1 VHSFLKWAALG
12 VAAVVLLIGL
22 GLGIERLRGWWGLR
36 SLTKSLEASGQ
47 CIDVAKL
54 EPTNR
59 PVREQNGMV
68 ALLALTNQLR
78 ALTNLLDQAPPMARV
93 IQPGLAALPQHLE
106 RWPIDGGT
114 NTWEKW
120 APAMEAQRGLLDQ
133 IHRALEKPGF
143 DLGVDYQGGFDQVKA
158 AELTTIKNTARLLT
172 LASAWEV
179 RNRRLAVAHVHM
191 LDALRLAHQL
201 RSEKWI
207 ITQLVRRAVLV
218 MAWNAQFSLLQ
229 EEGWTDLQLQQQQQ
243 AWQRLTP
250 MNDMIEAFEMERAV
264 NFTVFRNMAANSDVL
279 RKRLGD
285 PKKMSE
291 LLGDHDPETFLDR
304 TLNAIQPWFWNHVWC
319 EQDEVREIQKMT
331 RPLEIGRQASRVGW
345 HEATA
350 SSESEIQEP
359 SDSVFSAN
367 TSVSKWERFRYPFS
381 TRKSSLQYVF
391 RDSLVGETQ
400 QQLAI
405 TALALHRYQKWKG
418 AWPTS
423 LDDLTQQ
430 DLKGPAGDPLGGG
443 TLSYR
448 LDPAQGFVL
457 YSKGEDGRDD
467 GGDSTPAKEGEVRL
481 NLAKGKDFV
490 WPRVAGRV
498 EADSSLFKA
507 RGSKN

>member
-1 VHSFLKWAALG
+1 

-93 IQPGLAALPQHLE
+93 IQPGLVALPQHLE
-106 RWPIDGGT
+106 RWPMDGGT

-143 DLGVDYQGGFDQVKA
+143 DLGVDYQGGFVQVKA

-250 MNDMIEAFEMERAV
+250 INDMIEAFEMERAI
-264 NFTVFRNMAANSDVL
+264 NFTVFRNMAANSDAL
-279 RKRLGD
+279 HKGLKNLKGT
-285 PKKMSE
+285 SQ
-291 LLGDHDPETFLDR
+291 LLGDDDPETFLDG
-304 TLNAIQPWFWNHVWC
+304 TLDAIQPWFWKYIWC
-319 EQDEVREIQKMT
+319 EQDQVREIQKMT
-331 RPLEIGRQASRVGW
+331 RRLEIGRQASRVGW
-345 HEATA
+345 HEAAA
-350 SSESEIQEP
+350 SSESEAQEP
-359 SDSVFSAN
+359 SDSDFSAN
-367 TSVSKWERFRYPFS
+367 TSVSKWERFRFPFS
-381 TRKSSLQYVF
+381 ASSSPLQYAF
-391 RDSLVGETQ
+391 RNSLVGETH

-418 AWPTS
+418 AWPAS
-423 LDDLTQQ
+423 LDDLSPQ
-430 DLKGPAGDPLGGG
+430 DLKGPPRDPLGGG

-457 YSKGEDGRDD
+457 YSKGENGRDD
-467 GGDSTPAKEGEVRL
+467 GGDPNPMEPGDIRL
-481 NLAKGKDFV
+481 NLAKGKDLV
-490 WPRVAGRV
+490 WPRVAGRA
-498 EADSSLFKA
+498 EAEAFLFKA
-507 RGSKN
+507 KGSKN